1 MINEEDNLMS
11 MYELELED
19 WEYKLEFTNK
29 EFDYDINEL
38 VFEGIDTHADVYLN
52 DIQVYIFRLIG
63 RS

>member
-1 MINEEDNLMS
+1 MINEEDNLMG

-19 WEYKLEFTNK
+19 WEYKLEFTNN

-52 DIQVYIFRLIG
+52 DIQVYICRLIG

>member
-1 MINEEDNLMS
+1 

-38 VFEGIDTHADVYLN
+38 VFEGLDTHADVYLN
-52 DIQVYIFRLIG
+52 DIQV
-63 RS
+63 